1 MESLFVFAQHP
12 VFLPSSRK
20 CLISVCQPLFP
31 LHKKMGMEKGKEG
44 GRWRDGYG
52 QPSPLLPPC
61 SAGLSPPES
70 YGTSRLGDEARAG
83 DGPRGSDLSGW
94 PMVMV

>member
-1 MESLFVFAQHP
+1 MEGWIWATIAAP
-12 VFLPSSRK
+12 AT
-20 CLISVCQPLFP
+20 PL
-31 LHKKMGMEKGKEG
+31 
-44 GRWRDGYG
+44 RWAE
-52 QPSPLLPPC
+52 S
-61 SAGLSPPES
+61 PES